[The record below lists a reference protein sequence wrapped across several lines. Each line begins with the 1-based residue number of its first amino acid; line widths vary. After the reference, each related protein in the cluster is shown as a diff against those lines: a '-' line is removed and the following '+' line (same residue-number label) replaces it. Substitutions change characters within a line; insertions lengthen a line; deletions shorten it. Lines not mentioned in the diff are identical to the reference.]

1 MIAFTHSK
9 LELELDYTSSLLT
22 RRMTIDNIFAG
33 DERSWQSQSP
43 GFYYTSVTSMQ
54 PAFVWTSTKKEWNAQ
69 NAFDHA
75 RLGYLPR
82 KTYAKHNKGAKAC

>member
-33 DERSWQSQSP
+33 DERSWQS
-43 GFYYTSVTSMQ
+43 
-54 PAFVWTSTKKEWNAQ
+54 
-69 NAFDHA
+69 
-75 RLGYLPR
+75 
-82 KTYAKHNKGAKAC
+82 